1 MHDSYDS
8 NGFATQL
15 LQQDNPLTD
24 SAYKEYRMK
33 LEQALTVAERR
44 EKLTGRIAAV
54 SLVIGV
60 ILMFAAGTKVI
71 GSFDPGD
78 PEATI
83 TSVALGVVYWL
94 AIVAGLISLASYY
107 SRFRPR
113 IRDLKDQIRDNNIL
127 ALQYEIAELRKQV
140 GATSRRDD
148 PA

>member
-1 MHDSYDS
+1 MPDSYDS
-8 NGFATQL
+8 NRFATQL
-15 LQQDNPLTD
+15 LQQEKSFTD
-24 SAYKEYRMK
+24 TAYREYRMK

-44 EKLTGRIAAV
+44 ETLTGRVAAV
-54 SLVIGV
+54 SLIVGV

-83 TSVALGVVYWL
+83 TSVTLGVVYWL
-94 AIVAGLISLASYY
+94 AIVAGLISIASYY
-107 SRFRPR
+107 SRYRPR
-113 IRDLKDQIRDNNIL
+113 IRDLKDQIRDNHIL

-140 GATSRRDD
+140 GAMSRRDN